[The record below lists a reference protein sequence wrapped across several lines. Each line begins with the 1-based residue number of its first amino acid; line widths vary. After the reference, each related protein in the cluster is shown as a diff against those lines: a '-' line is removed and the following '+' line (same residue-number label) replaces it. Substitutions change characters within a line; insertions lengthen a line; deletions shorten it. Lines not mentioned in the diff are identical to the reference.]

1 MMLGRC
7 CVIFLLIGLCAT
19 LSSGQNDDEND
30 AEVNDAETNDAEVN
44 DVETNDADQNEVS
57 SSDEQIFNPKSR
69 KGKSKIWRLK
79 TDLL

>member
-19 LSSGQNDDEND
+19 LSSGQNDDE
-30 AEVNDAETNDAEVN
+30 NDAEVN

-79 TDLL
+79 TELL